1 MRCFGALR
9 VLNMIIGITGPT
21 GAGKT
26 TALRCLEKMGF
37 AIYDCDA
44 IYHRLLN
51 ESNELN
57 IAIAS
62 AFPAALTNGYVD
74 RKKLG
79 AIVFSDDA
87 QLLKLNLISHKAV
100 KEEVMRLIASLPT
113 GSDVA
118 IDAVELISGGL
129 GRLCDITVAVLAP
142 KEMRIDRIM
151 HRDNIDRERA
161 IMRVEA
167 QKPDEYYIT
176 NCSSVLF
183 NDCRSENEFSNK
195 CADFFGRLK
204 EENTNE

>member
-51 ESNELN
+51 ESYELN
-57 IAIAS
+57 QAIAL
-62 AFPAALTNGYVD
+62 AFPECLINGRVD

-79 AIVFSDDA
+79 SIVFSDDA
-87 QLLKLNLISHKAV
+87 LLLKLNFISHKAV
-100 KEEVMRLIASLPT
+100 KEEVMRLITALPT
-113 GSDVA
+113 GSDIA

-129 GRLCDITVAVLAP
+129 AQLCDITVAVLAP
-142 KEMRIDRIM
+142 KGMRIDRIM
-151 HRDNIDRERA
+151 QRDNIDRERA
-161 IMRVEA
+161 TMRVEA
-167 QKPDEYYIT
+167 QKSDEYYST

-183 NDCRSENEFSNK
+183 NDCRSEKEFSNK
-195 CADFFGRLK
+195 CADLFWRLK